1 MLHLWKKIPK
11 GLLMIQ
17 NYRKVRDHCHYTGR
31 YKGAAHSICN
41 LKFNAPN
48 EVPVVFHNDSNYDYQ
63 FIIKELANEFE
74 GKFECLG
81 ENTEKYKTY
90 SVPIEKEVSNTDKDG
105 NESVYNISY
114 KIKFIDSTRF
124 MGSLLSNLVDNLA
137 EGIHKIKCK
146 DCDCFLESKSDKD
159 NFIKYKCLS

>member
-41 LKFNAPN
+41 LKFHAPN

-63 FIIKELANEFE
+63 FIIKELANESE

-114 KIKFIDSTRF
+114 KIIAQDLWQVYYQI
-124 MGSLLSNLVDNLA
+124 LLIISQK
-137 EGIHKIKCK
+137 E
-146 DCDCFLESKSDKD
+146 
-159 NFIKYKCLS
+159 FIKLNVKTVIVFLNLKVTRIIL